1 MTGPTRFAIY
11 THQLMPDF
19 SSNCFVC
26 KEATTSATNCCDK
39 LMCSSCY
46 HKRSQ
51 CPDCNNT
58 KRFNERLVAKTHFI
72 DGKYYCACGAVG
84 HQRNWNSHFN
94 THKPYVA
101 APRISIGS
109 TAGQAQG
116 HYTVAIG
123 SNAGQSQQR
132 RNAISIGSTAGQ
144 SVAAPR
150 YVAPGPYV
158 VAIGS
163 TAGQSRQGRNAVAIG
178 STAGQS
184 PQGRYAVA
192 IGGQILVRYGEK
204 LTYAS
209 TRYAN

>member
-1 MTGPTRFAIY
+1 MS
-11 THQLMPDF
+11 DF

-101 APRISIGS
+101 APRIS
-109 TAGQAQG
+109 AGQSQG
-116 HYTVAIG
+116 YYAVAIG

-132 RNAISIGSTAGQ
+132 RNAISIGSAAGQ
-144 SVAAPR
+144 SSQ
-150 YVAPGPYV
+150 GHN
-158 VAIGS
+158 AIVIGHY
-163 TAGQSRQGRNAVAIG
+163 AGQSRQGRNAVAIG